1 MDPTYFTTPTT
12 GFGPAE
18 WVFFIASIAVALG
31 GIYLAF
37 LLADSNA
44 VRLQALRQIGY
55 AMSAGGVLG
64 VIVGGVKLS
73 GLALAPLW
81 LTIVTVLL
89 VVVAGYAL
97 YVMLAVLPQRLA
109 AQVQSRP
116 RNAPRSP
123 TAQRAAATPR
133 TPNVASSNGAER
145 PAVLGNRRE
154 SRRDRK
160 RRGK

>member
-1 MDPTYFTTPTT
+1 MDPTYFTTATT

-37 LLADSNA
+37 LLADTNA

-55 AMSAGGVLG
+55 AMSIGGVLG

-81 LTIVTVLL
+81 LTFVTLILL
-89 VVVAGYAL
+89 IIAVYAL
-97 YVMLAVLPQRLA
+97 YVLISVLPQRLA

-116 RNAPRSP
+116 RNAARPV
-123 TAQRAAATPR
+123 TAQRATAAQRPT
-133 TPNVASSNGAER
+133 NVSPSNGVER
-145 PAVLGNRRE
+145 PQVIGSRRE

-160 RRGK
+160 RRSK

>member
-55 AMSAGGVLG
+55 AMAGSGVLG

-81 LTIVTVLL
+81 LTIVTLL
-89 VVVAGYAL
+89 LLIVAAYAL
-97 YVMLAVLPQRLA
+97 YILISVLPQRLA
-109 AQVQSRP
+109 AQIQSRP
-116 RNAPRSP
+116 RNAPRGVSAQRPAAPRSP
-123 TAQRAAATPR
+123 TIAP
-133 TPNVASSNGAER
+133 SNGTER